1 MSGNGTAPESYP
13 RGRVTDMGELGAL
26 CDHDQVRVEASGQ
39 GPLSQ
44 MEFAA
49 KDVFDVAGHVCCAGN
64 PDWLASHEPATATA
78 PAIERLLDAGARL
91 VGKAR
96 CDELTYSI
104 SGRNEHYGTPIN
116 PRAPDRLP
124 GGSSSGSAAAVAGG
138 LVEIALGTDTT
149 GSIRTPAALCGL
161 WGLRPTHLDTP
172 AAGVLPLAPSFDTVG
187 VLAADPRVLRSASGA
202 LLDSPAFGPTW
213 GRAVF
218 PEDAWA
224 LADPAVREVL
234 DRRAAPLR
242 GELSSES
249 TEIADDGLAGWAEAV
264 RIFQAHEI
272 WGVFGGWVERTDP
285 DFGPGVGQ
293 RMRAAREVTAE
304 QSSTARRSC
313 AAFGRR
319 VRDLVRQDAVVVL
332 PTCPTVPPLKDA
344 PEDELTDWRSRVM
357 QLTAPANVSG
367 LPQLAVPAGEVD
379 GLPVGISLVGPPDSE
394 LALIDL
400 ALSLA

>member
-1 MSGNGTAPESYP
+1 MVDP
-13 RGRVTDMGELGAL
+13 DELGAI
-26 CDHDQVRVEASGQ
+26 CSHDAVRVEPAGE
-39 GPLSQ
+39 GPLSGT
-44 MEFAA
+44 EFAA

-78 PAIERLLDAGARL
+78 VAVERLLGAGATL

-104 SGRNEHYGTPIN
+104 SGRNAHYGTPTN

-161 WGLRPTHLDTP
+161 WGLRPTHGSTP

-187 VLAADPRVLRSASGA
+187 ALAADPHLLGA
-202 LLDSPAFGPTW
+202 TYEVLLDPGGFTPAWKGV
-213 GRAVF
+213 AL

-234 DRRAAPLR
+234 EQRAAPLR
-242 GELSSES
+242 EELAPEQAAISER
-249 TEIADDGLAGWAEAV
+249 GLAGWAEAV
-264 RIFQAHEI
+264 RTVQAHEI
-272 WGVFGGWVERTDP
+272 WGVFGDWVERVEP
-285 DFGPGVGQ
+285 EFGPGVEQ
-293 RMRAAREVTAE
+293 RMQAARKITGE
-304 QSSTARRSC
+304 QASQARRSC
-313 AAFGRR
+313 DAFGRR
-319 VRDLVRQDAVVVL
+319 VRELVRDDRLIVL
-332 PTCPTVPPLKDA
+332 PSCPTVPPRKDT
-344 PEDELTDWRSRVM
+344 PEGELTDWRSRVM

-367 LPQLAVPAGEVD
+367 LPQLAVPGGEVG
-379 GLPVGISLVGPPDSE
+379 GLPVGISLIGPPNSE

-400 ALSLA
+400 AIAISPAGQDDHVCEG